1 MFNVY
6 LDLTCLTFYEASLP
20 MTTGSTLKIKG
31 PEDLKV
37 EIEGSEDDV
46 AISHIAI
53 LYQDLFWD

>member
-1 MFNVY
+1 
-6 LDLTCLTFYEASLP
+6 

-37 EIEGSEDDV
+37 EIEGSEDDI